1 MNFYVDSGGAILG
14 VDPEKIYQGSA
25 NANTIRFVGA
35 FASNVK
41 VTVAFK
47 LPTGVWTTPQLMT
60 ASTQLAGVVTA
71 NGVQFNVWEYSIPA
85 VVTETFG
92 TVNMQFYVYGD
103 AGSGNGGL
111 IATASSSFQVERG
124 VPITLPDPTDDY
136 ETLLR
141 QILSALSQIE
151 GKLNFDDTPTIGSQN
166 PVTSDGI
173 AKALNT
179 KASLQ
184 EDNTFEGYNTFQN
197 EAYFDNAA
205 YFDAGAFMYGM
216 TYYLT
221 DGPNRNDYYCYLTY
235 NISKILIRFFMSDDQ
250 FDIEIPQ
257 KGGTIALL
265 SDLTPIEEDVTEIK
279 EDITNL
285 ENNKLDKKQQSS
297 SVYGVNRNGD
307 QYNYPVMTTA
317 LPNTVMIRDENG
329 MAGVKKGK
337 SGDDIANMQ
346 NIADVESEVAKKYDK
361 TGGTIDGN
369 VTVTGDLTV
378 QGTTITENAETL
390 DVKANV
396 ITTNSEGVPLI
407 NLSGLGIRTDA
418 TNVYGIMY
426 DPQSDSVKLGLGSL
440 DEDNNFTFNQGEGL
454 PIAVRDDSTAFTD
467 KHVIVWDAAG
477 DKFVDGGKAVS
488 DLPTLVGDNDFTGE
502 NTFEYWTYF
511 KGIRF
516 PDKDYNAYYAYANN
530 QGFYAQYTDDIQYNA
545 YKIKEAGIYYYG
557 IGIVTNSN
565 GIYALLFPDR
575 AGTFALTSDIP
586 TDYATQTAL
595 ANTQRQVDGLYT
607 LLEQKNEI
615 YVQTATDT
623 YTTRETAGGENIADG
638 VQTPVKKITGKT
650 VKTTNLFNLNATP
663 IRKINA
669 TLSTTGDTFIATAT
683 SVNANVCFEIA
694 VSIGQTYT
702 VSLQSL
708 VRENLGGMG
717 SAEYLKSIFISSTNS
732 ADSADYGYLSE
743 GNDVTFTAKTG
754 FVYIQFYVTYS
765 FDAEKPATIS
775 VTGLQLN
782 EGSTALPYMP
792 YFPGLKNAFFK
803 EIVSTGKNLIPYP
816 YITKTSTIK
825 GVTFT
830 VNNDGT
836 VNVNGTAT
844 DGDALFYLVS
854 AYNLSLSEESYFS
867 GCPAGGSSSS
877 YLLQAYTSAPK
888 YYSDTGSGFLAPANI
903 DVAVVLVVRNGFT
916 ANNLVFKPMLNYG
929 SSALPYEPYTQSVLS
944 LTEAVELTEYDTA
957 YPETGEIQRQ
967 SNTLTFNGTET
978 WYTSII
984 NDCYAYYVITKPV
997 GFSRNG
1003 LISNKI
1009 TTRAYN
1015 AISGQNEGCY
1025 MSNANFNAI
1034 VFWFLQTAYPNLSIS
1049 AAWKAQL
1056 AAWNEAGNPLTVTY
1070 KTAEITTEQADFSA
1084 DSYIAWKNGSETIEQ
1099 GDTDNSEYGAENTVE
1114 QDYYLLTAPEEVTKE

>member
-60 ASTQLAGVVTA
+60 ASTQLAGVVTS

-85 VVTETFG
+85 LVTETFG

-136 ETLLR
+136 ETLLT

-151 GKLNFDDTPTIGSQN
+151 GQIP
-166 PVTSDGI
+166 
-173 AKALNT
+173 
-179 KASLQ
+179 
-184 EDNTFEGYNTFQN
+184 
-197 EAYFDNAA
+197 
-205 YFDAGAFMYGM
+205 GM
-216 TYYLT
+216 
-221 DGPNRNDYYCYLTY
+221 
-235 NISKILIRFFMSDDQ
+235 
-250 FDIEIPQ
+250 E
-257 KGGTIALL
+257 
-265 SDLTPIEEDVTEIK
+265 
-279 EDITNL
+279 EDITGL
-285 ENNKLDKKQQSS
+285 QSKVSDLSENKLDKVSGNTTYKQA
-297 SVYGVNRNGD
+297 YAKDTNGD
-307 QYNYPVMTTA
+307 QIMQNYSTENVTNA
-317 LPNTVMIRDENG
+317 IVQRDETGNIKITPG
-329 MAGVKKGK
+329 RKGYMND
-337 SGDDIANMQ
+337 GATMR

-378 QGTTITENAETL
+378 QGTTITENAENL

-426 DPQSDSVKLGLGSL
+426 DPQNDSVKLGLGSL

-488 DLPTLVGDNDFTGE
+488 DLPTLAGNNDFTGE
-502 NTFEYWTYF
+502 NTFEEAIQAKKGTVVKNSLDETNYNAGYISRNDWTY
-511 KGIRF
+511 
-516 PDKDYNAYYAYANN
+516 
-530 QGFYAQYTDDIQYNA
+530 
-545 YKIKEAGIYYYG
+545 
-557 IGIVTNSN
+557 
-565 GIYALLFPDR
+565 LFPADS
-575 AGTFALTSDIP
+575 GTFALTKNIP

-650 VKTTNLFNLNATP
+650 VKTTNLIPYPYADKT
-663 IRKINA
+663 KTIN
-669 TLSTTGDTFIATAT
+669 GITFTVNNDGTINVNGTAT
-683 SVNANVCFEIA
+683 DGDALFYL
-694 VSIGQTYT
+694 VSAYNLSLSEECYFSGCPAGGSSSSY
-702 VSLQSL
+702 SLQAYTSAPKYYSDTGSGFLLPANIDVAVVL
-708 VRENLGGMG
+708 VVRKG
-717 SAEYLKSIFISSTNS
+717 
-732 ADSADYGYLSE
+732 
-743 GNDVTFTAKTG
+743 FTANNLV
-754 FVYIQFYVTYS
+754 F
-765 FDAEKPATIS
+765 KPM
-775 VTGLQLN
+775 LN
-782 EGSTALPYMP
+782 YGSSALPYMP
-792 YFPGLKNAFFK
+792 YFSGLKNAFFK
-803 EIVSTGKNLIPYP
+803 EIVSTGRNLIPYP
-816 YITKTSTIK
+816 YNETTVTKNGI
-825 GVTFT
+825 TFT

-836 VNVNGTAT
+836 INVNGTAT

-877 YLLQAYTSAPK
+877 YSLQAYTSASR
-888 YYSDTGSGFLAPANI
+888 YYSDTGSGFLLPANI
-903 DVAVVLVVRNGFT
+903 DVAVVLVVRNGYT
-916 ANNLVFKPMLNYG
+916 ANNLVFKPILNYG

-944 LTEAVELTEYDTA
+944 LPEAVENGEWNTIDIENGKNISQGFTKTFDGTEEWNIFNVETV
-957 YPETGEIQRQ
+957 ETGYTLFRVEINPRGD
-967 SNTLTFNGTET
+967 SNTNNLLCTNYPF
-978 WYTSII
+978 
-984 NDCYAYYVITKPV
+984 V
-997 GFSRNG
+997 
-1003 LISNKI
+1003 
-1009 TTRAYN
+1009 AYN
-1015 AISGQNEGCY
+1015 WSVKDGKN
-1025 MSNANFNAI
+1025 
-1034 VFWFLQTAYPNLSIS
+1034 SIS
-1049 AAWKAQL
+1049 IDTDGVTIIIKQKQYMTISDWKTYL
-1056 AAWNEAGNPLTVTY
+1056 AALHTSGNPLVVRY
-1070 KTAEITTEQADFSA
+1070 KTREIQSETDISPSA
-1084 DSYIAWKNGSETIEQ
+1084 DSYIAWKNGSETIKQ

-1114 QDYYLLTAPEEVTKE
+1114 QDYYLLTAPQEVTKE